1 MFHAQTV
8 ISQVI
13 SRFQSGHPSAFCD
26 WSDAICAP
34 HTAHIYAAGRMVV
47 YPINRIVGV
56 VPTTKEAAMT
66 ITEPLKAIHGRS
78 IKDVCAL
85 LGVPRTDW
93 HLCRRWAGESLNSK
107 AVDEIRA
114 YVDVMI
120 ADRCRK
126 PGDDL
131 LSNLI
136 QNGVDGEELTVDDVR
151 AVVAALVSSVSRR
164 ADAKSPDTNEIG
176 AFAFPYLRC
185 GPSSRS
191 ET

>member
-1 MFHAQTV
+1 
-8 ISQVI
+8 
-13 SRFQSGHPSAFCD
+13 
-26 WSDAICAP
+26 
-34 HTAHIYAAGRMVV
+34 
-47 YPINRIVGV
+47 
-56 VPTTKEAAMT
+56 MT

-93 HLCRRWAGESLNSK
+93 HLFRRWAGESLHSK

-136 QNGVDGEELTVDDVR
+136 QNGVDGEELTVDELQTI
-151 AVVAALVSSVSRR
+151 VAALISGADQWSNRR
-164 ADAKSPDTNEIG
+164 KVTRHADEIG
-176 AFAFPYLRC
+176 PFASARA
-185 GPSSRS
+185 

>member
-1 MFHAQTV
+1 
-8 ISQVI
+8 
-13 SRFQSGHPSAFCD
+13 
-26 WSDAICAP
+26 
-34 HTAHIYAAGRMVV
+34 
-47 YPINRIVGV
+47 
-56 VPTTKEAAMT
+56 MT
-66 ITEPLKAIHGRS
+66 ITEPLKAIRVRS

-93 HLCRRWAGESLNSK
+93 HLFRRWAGESLNSK

-136 QNGVDGEELTVDDVR
+136 QNGVDGEELTVDDLR

-164 ADAKSPDTNEIG
+164 ADAKSPTRQRN
-176 AFAFPYLRC
+176 RC
-185 GPSSRS
+185 FCVCSRS